1 MKLST
6 KGRYTTRA
14 LLDLA
19 LHQKARP
26 IPLKDIAR
34 RQEISLHYLEHL
46 FTPLITSG
54 IVRSFRGPAGGV
66 RLVKP
71 PHRIKLSEVI
81 RLVEGSI
88 VPVECV
94 LNPEV
99 CSRSELC
106 ATREI
111 WAELERAM
119 SAVLESTTLQ
129 DLVERQETKE
139 RVTGLDIEG
148 TGKGE
153 VNGEANQ

>member
-6 KGRYTTRA
+6 RGRYATRA

-19 LHQKARP
+19 RHQKAGP

-46 FTPLITSG
+46 VTPLIMAG
-54 IVRSFRGPAGGV
+54 IVRSSRGPAGGV
-66 RLVKP
+66 QLAKP
-71 PHRIKLSEVI
+71 PHEIKLSEVI

-94 LNPEV
+94 VNPEV

-106 ATREI
+106 VTREI

-119 SAVLESTTLQ
+119 SAVLEFTTLQ

-139 RVTGLDIEG
+139 RVTGLDTKE
-148 TGKGE
+148 TSKGRM
-153 VNGEANQ
+153 

>member
-6 KGRYTTRA
+6 RGRYTTRA

-19 LHQKARP
+19 RHQKAGP

-46 FTPLITSG
+46 VTPLIIAG
-54 IVRSFRGPAGGV
+54 IIRSSRGPAGGV
-66 RLVKP
+66 QLVTP
-71 PHRIKLSEVI
+71 PHQIKLSEVI

-94 LNPEV
+94 VNPEV
-99 CSRSELC
+99 CSRSKVC
-106 ATREI
+106 VTREI

-129 DLVERQETKE
+129 DLVERQEAKE
-139 RVTGLDIEG
+139 RVTGLDVKE
-148 TGKGE
+148 TAKGE
-153 VNGEANQ
+153 FNGEANQ

>member
-6 KGRYTTRA
+6 RGRYATRA

-19 LHQKARP
+19 RHQKAGP

-34 RQEISLHYLEHL
+34 RQEISLNYLEHL
-46 FTPLITSG
+46 VTPLITAG
-54 IVRSFRGPAGGV
+54 IARSSRGPAGGIW
-66 RLVKP
+66 LIKP
-71 PHRIKLSEVI
+71 PHKIKLSEVI

-94 LNPEV
+94 VNPEV

-106 ATREI
+106 VTREI

-129 DLVERQETKE
+129 DLVKRQERKE
-139 RVTGLDIEG
+139 RVTGLDIKE

-153 VNGEANQ
+153 FNGEPDR

>member
-6 KGRYTTRA
+6 RGRYTTRA

-19 LHQKARP
+19 RHQKAGP

-46 FTPLITSG
+46 VTPLIIAG
-54 IVRSFRGPAGGV
+54 IVRSSRGPAGGV

-71 PHRIKLSEVI
+71 PHEIKLSEVI

-94 LNPEV
+94 VNPEV
-99 CSRSELC
+99 CYRSELC
-106 ATREI
+106 VTREI

-129 DLVERQETKE
+129 DLVKRQETKE
-139 RVTGLDIEG
+139 RAIASDMKETS
-148 TGKGE
+148 KGE
-153 VNGEANQ
+153 PNGEPD

>member
-6 KGRYTTRA
+6 RGRYATRA

-19 LHQKARP
+19 RHQKAGP

-46 FTPLITSG
+46 VTPLIIAG
-54 IVRSFRGPAGGV
+54 IVRSSRGPAGGV

-71 PHRIKLSEVI
+71 PHEIKLSEVI

-94 LNPEV
+94 VNPEV

-106 ATREI
+106 VTREI

-139 RVTGLDIEG
+139 RAIASDMKKTS
-148 TGKGE
+148 KGAPD
-153 VNGEANQ
+153 GEPGR

>member
-1 MKLST
+1 M
-6 KGRYTTRA
+6 GIFAA
-14 LLDLA
+14 LP
-19 LHQKARP
+19 HEP
-26 IPLKDIAR
+26 
-34 RQEISLHYLEHL
+34 
-46 FTPLITSG
+46 
-54 IVRSFRGPAGGV
+54 RGPAGGV
-66 RLVKP
+66 QLVKP
-71 PHRIKLSEVI
+71 PHQIKLSEVI

-94 LNPEV
+94 VNPEV

-106 ATREI
+106 VTREI

-139 RVTGLDIEG
+139 RVTGLDIKE

-153 VNGEANQ
+153 FNGEANQ